1 MYFMGFIHD
10 SGKPYLRGTFII
22 FLSLLSSVQ
31 ALRSGQIVLADEKP
45 GIIDLQNGVKLRG
58 TIGGSFKLRHV
69 LHHGAERYPEL
80 LRRLDVTG
88 DELIWGVE
96 NEQYSPYPSL
106 QVKSRLIDI
115 SRLRDRSVESV
126 EGRLA
131 AARYWGY
138 QLDTPISAW
147 TTEQESAPDITD
159 NETVLNLAKMSA
171 NAYVHI
177 PATEDWRDVGT
188 PWNKSAGFGW
198 ENDGLRGHVFL
209 DDKNSTVI
217 ISIKGTSVAIF
228 YGEETKTNDKVNDN
242 LFFSCCCARVSA
254 FWNTVCDCYTGTYS
268 CSNPCLSS
276 ALKAE
281 NRYYRA
287 ALNLYYNITSLYP
300 NAQVWLVG
308 HSLGGAVSSLLGLTY
323 GLPVVT
329 FEAPPEALAAKRLG
343 IPRAPSELRQ
353 DGVYHFG
360 NNADPIYMG
369 VCNGVTSFCSIGG
382 YAMETKCHTGSLCLY
397 DVVNDLGWRINGNS
411 HRIKTV
417 IDDVMP
423 KYDSVPKCIP
433 EDEECTDCFNWKFHN
448 ESIVTTTSKK
458 TSTTTTTTRS
468 TTCQHPGWFGCLDET
483 STTVIST
490 MEPTITTTTNE
501 SITTTSTNSISLATC
516 SKYGWFGDC
525 IDSSP
530 TNTQAIT
537 STLLTNTPTSTLSSE
552 KSSTQLPIT
561 TTTCLKPGRFWG
573 CRD

>member
-1 MYFMGFIHD
+1 MSFIEFIHD
-10 SGKPYLRGTFII
+10 GWKLYSRVVLISLL
-22 FLSLLSSVQ
+22 FLSFSIQ
-31 ALRSGQIVLADEKP
+31 ALVPDQIILTDENL
-45 GIIDLQNGVKLRG
+45 DVTTSQDDAL
-58 TIGGSFKLRHV
+58 GGGGGPFKLRHV
-69 LHHGAERYPEL
+69 LHHGVERYPTL
-80 LRRLDVTG
+80 LRRLDITG
-88 DELIWGVE
+88 DELIWGVD
-96 NEQYSPYPSL
+96 NEEQHSTCPSL
-106 QVKSRLIDI
+106 QVKSRLINI
-115 SRLRDRSVESV
+115 SRLRDRSIESV

-131 AARYWGY
+131 AARYWGS
-138 QLDTPISAW
+138 QLNTPISAW
-147 TTEQESAPDITD
+147 TTEQDFAPDITD
-159 NETVLNLAKMSA
+159 TETVFNLAKMSA

-198 ENDGLRGHVFL
+198 ENDGLRGHIFL
-209 DDKNSTVI
+209 DEKNSTVI

-254 FWNTVCDCYTGTYS
+254 FWNTVCDCYTGTFS
-268 CSNPCLSS
+268 CSNPCLSG

-287 ALNLYYNITSLYP
+287 ALNLYYNITNLYP
-300 NAQVWLVG
+300 EAQVWLVG

-329 FEAPPEALAAKRLG
+329 FEAPPEALAASRLG
-343 IPRAPSELRQ
+343 IPRAPTELRE

-369 VCNGVTSFCSIGG
+369 VCNGATSFCSIGG

-397 DVVNDLGWRINGNS
+397 DVVNDLGWRVNGNS

-417 IDDVMP
+417 IDDIMP
-423 KYDSVPKCIP
+423 KYDHIPKCIP
-433 EDEECTDCFNWKFHN
+433 EDEECTDCFNWRFHN
-448 ESIVTTTSKK
+448 ETITTTTKK
-458 TSTTTTTTRS
+458 KSSTTTTTTRS

-483 STTVIST
+483 STTTSD
-490 MEPTITTTTNE
+490 TT
-501 SITTTSTNSISLATC
+501 SITTSPTSSTTIQTTEVSRTSTSTTC

-525 IDSSP
+525 IDPTPTKTQLTTATVTPDPTTNSS
-530 TNTQAIT
+530 
-537 STLLTNTPTSTLSSE
+537 STLLPTA
-552 KSSTQLPIT
+552 

>member
-1 MYFMGFIHD
+1 MSFAKFIHD
-10 SGKPYLRGTFII
+10 SWKLYSRGNFVI
-22 FLSLLSSVQ
+22 FLFLLSSIQ
-31 ALRSGQIVLADEKP
+31 AMKSNQIVLADDNP
-45 GIIDLQNGVKLRG
+45 DVTDSPDGVNPMG
-58 TIGGSFKLRHV
+58 SGGSFRLRHV
-69 LHHGAERYPEL
+69 LHHGVERYPKL
-80 LRRLDVTG
+80 LRRLDVAG
-88 DELIWGVE
+88 DELIWGVD
-96 NEQYSPYPSL
+96 NDHYSPCPTL
-106 QVKSRLIDI
+106 QVKSRLIGI

-131 AARYWGY
+131 AARYWGH
-138 QLDTPISAW
+138 QLDIPISAW
-147 TTEQESAPDITD
+147 TTELESAPDITD
-159 NETVLNLAKMSA
+159 DETVLNLAKMSA

-198 ENDGLRGHVFL
+198 ENDGLRGHIFL

-228 YGEETKTNDKVNDN
+228 YGEDTKTNDKVNDN

-300 NAQVWLVG
+300 DAQVWLVG

-329 FEAPPEALAAKRLG
+329 FEAPPEALAASRLG
-343 IPRAPSELRQ
+343 IPRAPSELSQ

-417 IDDVMP
+417 IDEVMP
-423 KYDSVPKCIP
+423 KYDHVPKCIP
-433 EDEECTDCFNWKFHN
+433 EDKDCTDCYNWKFHN
-448 ESIVTTTSKK
+448 ESVTTTTTTTSKK
-458 TSTTTTTTRS
+458 LSTSTTTTRS

-483 STTVIST
+483 STTTST
-490 MEPTITTTTNE
+490 VTSTVTSTTDE
-501 SITTTSTNSISLATC
+501 STTTTSTTC

-525 IDSSP
+525 IDPTKTQPTTMTNIPTTSS
-530 TNTQAIT
+530 
-537 STLLTNTPTSTLSSE
+537 SSSGT
-552 KSSTQLPIT
+552 SSTQPHT

>member
-1 MYFMGFIHD
+1 M
-10 SGKPYLRGTFII
+10 
-22 FLSLLSSVQ
+22 
-31 ALRSGQIVLADEKP
+31 
-45 GIIDLQNGVKLRG
+45 
-58 TIGGSFKLRHV
+58 
-69 LHHGAERYPEL
+69 YPEL
-80 LRRLDVTG
+80 LRRLDVDG
-88 DELIWGVE
+88 DELIWGVD
-96 NEQYSPYPSL
+96 NEPYSPCPSL
-106 QVKSRLIDI
+106 RVKSRLINI
-115 SRLRDRSVESV
+115 SRLRDRSIGSV

-138 QLDTPISAW
+138 QSDTQISAW
-147 TTEQESAPDITD
+147 TTEEELAPDITD

-287 ALNLYYNITSLYP
+287 ALNLYYNITNLYP
-300 NAQVWLVG
+300 DAQVWLVG

-343 IPRAPSELRQ
+343 IPRAPSELRE

-417 IDDVMP
+417 IDEVMP
-423 KYDSVPKCIP
+423 KYDIVPKCIP

-448 ESIVTTTSKK
+448 ESVTTTTSRK
-458 TSTTTTTTRS
+458 TSTATTTTRS
-468 TTCQHPGWFGCLDET
+468 TTCEHPGWFGCLDET
-483 STTVIST
+483 STTVSSATTST
-490 MEPTITTTTNE
+490 SDE
-501 SITTTSTNSISLATC
+501 SVTTTSTTC

-525 IDSSP
+525 IDPTP
-530 TNTQAIT
+530 TNTHATT
-537 STLLTNTPTSTLSSE
+537 STILTHIPTTSSLSSE
-552 KSSTQLPIT
+552 TSSTHFPIT
-561 TTTCLKPGRFWG
+561 ATTCLKPGRFWG

>member
-1 MYFMGFIHD
+1 MFTRYFV
-10 SGKPYLRGTFII
+10 
-22 FLSLLSSVQ
+22 SV
-31 ALRSGQIVLADEKP
+31 GHLAD
-45 GIIDLQNGVKLRG
+45 
-58 TIGGSFKLRHV
+58 IGAQKLRHV

-483 STTVIST
+483 STTVTST

-501 SITTTSTNSISLATC
+501 SITTTSTTC

>member
-1 MYFMGFIHD
+1 MVWKGRQAPFT
-10 SGKPYLRGTFII
+10 S
-22 FLSLLSSVQ
+22 SLLPCFL
-31 ALRSGQIVLADEKP
+31 ALTLTAP
-45 GIIDLQNGVKLRG
+45 WM
-58 TIGGSFKLRHV
+58 H
-69 LHHGAERYPEL
+69 RYPKL

-88 DELIWGVE
+88 DELIWGVD
-96 NEQYSPYPSL
+96 NEQPLPLPSL
-106 QVKSRLIDI
+106 RLKSRLVDI
-115 SRLRDRSVESV
+115 SRMRDRSMESV

-138 QLDTPISAW
+138 QALDTPATAW
-147 TTEQESAPDITD
+147 TTEPVPAPDVTD

-198 ENDGLRGHVFL
+198 ENDGLRGHIFL
-209 DDKNSTVI
+209 DEQNSTVI

-287 ALNLYYNITSLYP
+287 ALNLYYNVTQLYP
-300 NAQVWLVG
+300 SAQVWLVG

-323 GLPVVT
+323 NEPVVT
-329 FEAPPEALAAKRLG
+329 FEAPPEALAASRLG
-343 IPRAPSELRQ
+343 IPRPPSEMRQ

-382 YAMETKCHTGSLCLY
+382 YAMETKCHTGNVCLY

-417 IDDVMP
+417 IDEVMP
-423 KYDSVPKCIP
+423 KYDRVPACIP

-448 ESIVTTTSKK
+448 ESVTTTTTSK
-458 TSTTTTTTRS
+458 TSSTTTTTRS

-483 STTVIST
+483 STTTST
-490 MEPTITTTTNE
+490 AEGP
-501 SITTTSTNSISLATC
+501 TTTSTTEAPTTTTSTTC
-516 SKYGWFGDC
+516 TKHGWFGDC
-525 IDSSP
+525 IDPTPAKPQTTTSTTVTEILTTSSP
-530 TNTQAIT
+530 
-537 STLLTNTPTSTLSSE
+537 SSE
-552 KSSTQLPIT
+552 ISSTQHPIK